1 MNRNVLVT
9 AGLLTLGS
17 GAQAAS
23 LAGHL
28 PAGALL
34 TFETHDAQKAFGR
47 IVGLGADAAAKLG
60 QSEDLTGTVKGMQEI
75 LNGSV
80 ADEAVLGVF
89 AVGKS
94 GQPFMPQ
101 VLAATRV
108 TAQARDLLSDL
119 IPDRA
124 GARVG
129 NFTFSR
135 QGSVFVGMSQNM
147 AYFSTDKDL
156 LMAYLG
162 RLSGKSAPR
171 LMESASY
178 TVPTRSLGQQEMSLY
193 LNFSGAAK
201 VARSQ
206 LGRLGFPRLLSP
218 LVDALDTLGQYAGGL
233 TTTAGGLTT
242 AGAHVV
248 NTAGKDT
255 ALARL
260 LTHQTTFGVANII
273 PAAAE
278 SVVAN
283 ACAPETGPYTA
294 RWLTRF
300 DLLDPFGFLSDSQLA
315 SHLERSAQYLGDE
328 CAQVVMAGGTTSS
341 LNSEADPLAGMTHTV
356 YYQRVR
362 DRAAA
367 EAELPGYVASVNRA
381 FQGLG
386 QSVGEL
392 LKNGEVPL
400 EAELAMS
407 SLGDLGGALSGLKMV
422 YGFRGDYVVFAFSD
436 VTLKAALDES
446 AEPLIADSSFQAA
459 QLPQTGAGWQFSR
472 NLPDFTP
479 QDFGLAASDEGAQED
494 TGLGLTE
501 EDYADLTD
509 EERAALEELDALLA
523 DLGPSGPSVEQQVGV
538 VMADLFNRYD
548 GMTASKSVRGN
559 VVLSKSNVS
568 YRW

>member
-1 MNRNVLVT
+1 MNKNVLVT
-9 AGLLTLGS
+9 AGLLALGS

-47 IVGLGADAAAKLG
+47 IVGLGADAAAKFG
-60 QSEDLTGTVKGMQEI
+60 QSEDLTGAVKGIEQV
-75 LNGSV
+75 LNGSL
-80 ADEAVLGVF
+80 AEEAVVGVF
-89 AVGKS
+89 AVGKP
-94 GQPFMPQ
+94 GKPFMPQ
-101 VLAATRV
+101 VLGATRV
-108 TAQARDLLSDL
+108 SAEARGLLRDL
-119 IPDRA
+119 IPDKP

-162 RLSGKSAPR
+162 RLSGKAAPR
-171 LMESASY
+171 LMESAAY
-178 TVPTRSLGQQEMSLY
+178 TMPTRSIGQQEMSLY
-193 LNFSGAAK
+193 MNFSGAAK
-201 VARSQ
+201 VVRSQ
-206 LGRLGFPRLLSP
+206 LGQWGFPRLLSP

-233 TTTAGGLTT
+233 TTHAGGLTS

-248 NTAGKDT
+248 NTAGKDK
-255 ALARL
+255 ALARV

-273 PAAAE
+273 PADAE

-283 ACAPETGPYTA
+283 ACAPESSPYTA

-328 CAQVVMAGGTTSS
+328 CAQVALAGSAVSS
-341 LNSEADPLAGMTHTV
+341 FDSRTDPLAGMAHSL

-362 DRAAA
+362 DRALA
-367 EAELPGYVASVNRA
+367 EAELPGYVASVNKA
-381 FQGLG
+381 FQGVG
-386 QSVGEL
+386 QSLGEL
-392 LKNGEVPL
+392 LKNEELPD
-400 EAELAMS
+400 EAAAALGQV
-407 SLGDLGGALSGLKMV
+407 GDLGSALSDLKMV

-436 VTLKAALDES
+436 SALKKALDET
-446 AEPLIADSSFQAA
+446 APVLSSDPTFQAA
-459 QLPQTGAGWQFSR
+459 QLPQTGAGWQYGR
-472 NLPDFTP
+472 NLPDLTP
-479 QDFGLAASDEGAQED
+479 EDFGLALDGAEAED
-494 TGLGLTE
+494 TGLDLSA

-509 EERAALEELDALLA
+509 EERAQLEELDALLA
-523 DLGPSGPSVEQQVGV
+523 ELGPDGPSAEQQVGL

-548 GMTASKSVRGN
+548 GMTASKAVRGN
-559 VVLSKSNVS
+559 VVLSKSNVL